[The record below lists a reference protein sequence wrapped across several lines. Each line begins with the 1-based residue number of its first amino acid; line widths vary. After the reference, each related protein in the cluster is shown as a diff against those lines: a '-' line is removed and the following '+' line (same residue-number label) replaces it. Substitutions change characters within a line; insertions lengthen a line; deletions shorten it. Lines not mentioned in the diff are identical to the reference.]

1 MAYTPPSYN
10 AVNFNFTA
18 GSYSEPAY
26 NAVNFDFAEPGAELA
41 GTPAGV
47 ASAAGILS
55 TGIQLASAAV
65 AIATAAGTLTL
76 PINLSGVAAAVAAA
90 TGALDT
96 QTLFSGAAQGQATG
110 AGELSTAIQLAGA
123 VTAIATADAELGD
136 AFTALYG
143 NAQGE
148 AVASGDLTTQIRL
161 DAAAVVQALAAAG
174 LTTGIS
180 LAGNATI
187 VVTATGS
194 LPELIGMAIAQGN
207 ATGSLTTEIRLDA
220 DAVVQALVAA
230 GLATGIKL
238 AGTAQ
243 SVAAASGAL
252 TVQTRFSA
260 AAVVQAL
267 AAGGIETAIQM
278 QGPAAGAA
286 TAAAYLTTLQYIF
299 GAAAGRASAAGAITY
314 TPDPARTFILGGL
327 SLPFESHLDLSQDY
341 EEELASRITRHC
353 DGSAR
358 KQTCWRG
365 KLKTRISG
373 QGWIPPGFDLLDFE
387 SSMEM
392 SCIALRAITSASNVI
407 TIPDARRS
415 DRGFA
420 PFAYATV
427 DGGKRDTT
435 MTLSG
440 NVATVA
446 TVTGA
451 AFYTVCWYPK
461 ITVFA
466 TLPNQRHDAINDR
479 YSWDFEAR
487 EV

>member
-26 NAVNFDFAEPGAELA
+26 NAVNFDFSEPGAELA
-41 GTPAGV
+41 GAAAGV

-55 TGIQLASAAV
+55 TGIMAAAAAV
-65 AIATAAGTLTL
+65 VIATAAGTLTL
-76 PINLSGVAAAVAAA
+76 PINLSGVAAAVSAV

-96 QTLFSGAAQGQATG
+96 QTQFSGAATGQAG
-110 AGELSTAIQLAGA
+110 GSGDLSTAIQLVGA
-123 VTAIATADAELGD
+123 VSVVAAADGELGD
-136 AFTALYG
+136 AFTALYSD
-143 NAQGE
+143 AQGE

-174 LTTGIS
+174 LATGIS

-194 LPELIGMAIAQGN
+194 MPELIGTAIAQGN

-220 DAVVQALVAA
+220 VAVVEALASA
-230 GLATGIKL
+230 GLVTQIKL
-238 AGTAQ
+238 AGAAQ
-243 SVAAASGAL
+243 TIAAASGAL

-260 AAVVQAL
+260 AAVVAAL
-267 AAGGIETAIQM
+267 ATGGIDTAIQM
-278 QGPAAGAA
+278 QGQTTGTT
-286 TAAAYLTTLQYIF
+286 TASAYLTTLQYIF
-299 GAAAGRASAAGAITY
+299 GAASGRAAAAGAITY
-314 TPDPARTFILGGL
+314 TPAPARTFILGGL
-327 SLPFESHLDLSQDY
+327 SLTFESHLDLNQDY
-341 EEELASRITRHC
+341 DEEHASRITRHC

-373 QGWIPPGFDLLDFE
+373 HGWIPPGFELLDFE
-387 SSMEM
+387 LSMEM

-407 TIPDARRS
+407 TIPAARRA
-415 DRGFA
+415 DRGFE

-427 DGGKRDTT
+427 NGGKRDTT
-435 MTLSG
+435 MTLAG

-446 TVTGA
+446 AVSGA
-451 AFYTVCWYPK
+451 AFYTVCYYPK

-466 TLPNQRHDAINDR
+466 DPPIQRHDAIADK